1 MLNNYQLWKLLVNVK
16 GTKTNITSA
25 HLKKVISKTL
35 TLLDKYLAA
44 ICIIIK
50 LNPDIIIKIIGID
63 AVEKLLNYSTK
74 LYIQI
79 WYI

>member
-1 MLNNYQLWKLLVNVK
+1 MLNNYQLWKLFVNIK
-16 GTKTNITSA
+16 GTKTNITCA
-25 HLKKVISKTL
+25 HLKKVISRTL
-35 TLLDKYLAA
+35 TLLDKYLASM
-44 ICIIIK
+44 CNIIK

-74 LYIQI
+74 VYIKT

>member
-1 MLNNYQLWKLLVNVK
+1 MLNNYQLWKLFVNVK
-16 GTKTNITSA
+16 GTNTNITSA

-35 TLLDKYLAA
+35 TLLDKYLTAM
-44 ICIIIK
+44 CIIIK

-63 AVEKLLNYSTK
+63 AAEKLLNYSTK

>member
-1 MLNNYQLWKLLVNVK
+1 MLNNYQLWKLFVNVK
-16 GTKTNITSA
+16 GTNTNIISA

-35 TLLDKYLAA
+35 TLLDKYLTAM
-44 ICIIIK
+44 CIIIK
-50 LNPDIIIKIIGID
+50 LNTDIIIKIIGID
-63 AVEKLLNYSTK
+63 AAEKLLNYSTK

>member
-50 LNPDIIIKIIGID
+50 LNPDIIIMIIGID
-63 AVEKLLNYSTK
+63 AFEKLLNYSTK

-79 WYI
+79 